1 MASTLVHTVT
11 IAAGADKIYE
21 AISTGQGLAS
31 FWTKDSQAEPRVG
44 SIAKFGF
51 GGPRLELKV
60 AELTPAKL
68 VRWVSHEVFPDWAGT
83 TILWEIAS
91 AENGRSEVTFS
102 HSGWPE
108 DLPQAKLGS
117 VNYTWGRVVGR
128 LKKHAE
134 TGDVVPYFP

>member
-11 IAAGADKIYE
+11 IAAVPDKIYE
-21 AISTGQGLAS
+21 VLSTGPGLAS
-31 FWTKDSQAEPRVG
+31 FWTRDSQAEPRVG

-60 AELTPAKL
+60 AELEPGKR
-68 VRWVSHEVFPDWAGT
+68 VRWASHEVFPDWAGT
-83 TILWEIAS
+83 TILWEIAGG
-91 AENGRSEVTFS
+91 EHGGSEVTFS
-102 HSGWPE
+102 HSGWPA
-108 DLPQAKLGS
+108 DMPQAKLGS

-134 TGDVVPYFP
+134 TGEAVPYFP